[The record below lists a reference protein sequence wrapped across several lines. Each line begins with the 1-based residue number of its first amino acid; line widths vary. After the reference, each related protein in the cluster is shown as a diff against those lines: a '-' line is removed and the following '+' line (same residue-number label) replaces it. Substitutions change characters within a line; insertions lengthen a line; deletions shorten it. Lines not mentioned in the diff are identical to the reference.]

1 MEFLIILGT
10 VISFVV
16 AAGLL
21 VLLML
26 SLMDPYSYA
35 KRADYA
41 WGVAIFIAACVLTWV
56 GGTYIN
62 GFAQA
67 RQDELDLQQS
77 KICELI
83 PDAQWIADSRI
94 CVLDGKTLQL

>member
-1 MEFLIILGT
+1 MEFIIVLGT

-16 AAGLL
+16 AVGLFLLL
-21 VLLML
+21 VF
-26 SLMDPYSYA
+26 SLMDPYGYA
-35 KRADYA
+35 KGSDYVA
-41 WGVAIFIAACVLTWV
+41 GVSIFIAACVFAWA

-62 GFAQA
+62 GLDQA
-67 RQDELDLQQS
+67 RQAELDLQQS
-77 KICELI
+77 QICELI

>member
-1 MEFLIILGT
+1 MEFLIVLGT

-16 AAGLL
+16 AAGLI
-21 VLLML
+21 LLL
-26 SLMDPYSYA
+26 IFSLMDPYSHA
-35 KRADYA
+35 KGSDYA
-41 WGVAIFIAACVLTWV
+41 WGFAMFIAACVLTWA

-62 GFAQA
+62 ALDKAEQA
-67 RQDELDLQQS
+67 KLDLQQS